1 MEIKPTQPQ
10 PLDPKGRPDKTREP
24 EPTVS
29 KPVEKDSVEVSDS
42 VAAFTD
48 TARRL
53 RDSLSELSIERTD
66 LLRAVQRMLE
76 DGSIDG
82 DQVLSDTADAI
93 LRSDD

>member
-1 MEIKPTQPQ
+1 MEIKPTQNQ
-10 PLDPKGRPDKTREP
+10 PLEPKGRPEKVSEP
-24 EPTVS
+24 APS
-29 KPVEKDSVEVSDS
+29 AKPAEKDSVEVSDS

-53 RDSLSELSIERTD
+53 RDSLSELSVERTD

-76 DGSIDG
+76 DGSIDN